1 MSTKSGIEDSS
12 PTDPRKMSEGERGVR
27 GLMPIK
33 PSNWQTG
40 KRVPVA
46 GT

>member
-1 MSTKSGIEDSS
+1 MSTKSRIKDSS
-12 PTDPRKMSEGERGVR
+12 PTGPRKMSEEVGNQ